1 VALQL
6 LAREAMAQDF
16 ETLLRDIF
24 GDSWNKL
31 TQFQGDQVKKVTNRF
46 NDLAREAMKDELTR
60 LQTEISDLSARVA
73 KLEAERAE
81 AASESV

>member
-1 VALQL
+1 
-6 LAREAMAQDF
+6 MAQDF

-31 TQFQGDQVKKVTNRF
+31 TQFQGEQVKKVTTRF
-46 NDLAREAMKDELTR
+46 GELTREALKEELTR
-60 LQTEISDLSARVA
+60 LNTEIADLRARVA

-81 AASESV
+81 KAAESVESAF